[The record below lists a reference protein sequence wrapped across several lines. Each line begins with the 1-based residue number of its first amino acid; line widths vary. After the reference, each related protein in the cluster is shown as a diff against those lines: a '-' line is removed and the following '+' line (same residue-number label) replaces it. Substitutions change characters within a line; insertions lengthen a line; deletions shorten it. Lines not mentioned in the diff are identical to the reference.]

1 MVGAGVGAVAP
12 RVLSVD
18 PVEAVMVDAGGD
30 ALAAGVPPTDPGGGA
45 FACGV
50 PAEAWWTL
58 DGLILAF
65 LAAAEVGFFAMLIL
79 F

>member
-1 MVGAGVGAVAP
+1 MVGAGGGAVAP
-12 RVLSVD
+12 RVLLFD
-18 PVEAVMVDAGGD
+18 PVEALMVDAGGE

-50 PAEAWWTL
+50 PAEAWWTMDAL
-58 DGLILAF
+58 TLAF
-65 LAAAEVGFFAMLIL
+65 LAAAEVCFFAMLIL